1 MLGSIKV
8 TKVLNLIFKNLFSV
22 YGLLV
27 YMYVY
32 ARSACLKPEE
42 ARRRHHIVGTELIDG
57 HGSHCGCWDM
67 NLGPL

>member
-8 TKVLNLIFKNLFSV
+8 TKSTQFDFLNLFSV

-27 YMYVY
+27 YI
-32 ARSACLKPEE
+32 SACLKPEE
-42 ARRRHHIVGTELIDG
+42 ARRRHHIFGTGLIDG